1 MIYKIVKHEITIVK
15 TNDKNYRNKL
25 QQKIITNYVK

>member
-1 MIYKIVKHEITIVK
+1 MMYIIVKCEITIVK